1 MKKSKKMNTKNLLV
15 SLCTFVFALFLIG
28 SVSASLVGNYTV
40 TVDGIVV
47 DSNDTTTYPYYNISV
62 VAGEDITV
70 KVYFTANNSDTDVT
84 VEAEIEGDKVDYK
97 ASTSVF
103 DVIAGK
109 AYKKT
114 LSLKVPYELK
124 DEVYNDGLELNIE
137 IDGKEF
143 KTVLEPIL
151 LTVQRP
157 SYNAVVKSVTTPSS
171 IEAGETFPVE
181 IVIEN
186 LGYNE
191 LDDVYVSAKIAELG
205 LVQGPKWIGD
215 LNPLEEC
222 DGDCKYEDTVSAKL
236 YLEVPYNAK
245 AGVYDL
251 EVVVTNDDTETVKVK
266 EIVIDNELSSNII
279 PSVTGQVVAK
289 DEEAVYDLLIVNPTN
304 KVRVYKIVS
313 EGDVS
318 FTSKVVAI
326 PAGSSKVVSILAS
339 SQEEGK
345 FPFTA
350 NVFVGD
356 TLEEA
361 VELELTVEG
370 KSSNSVVVL
379 AIVLAIIFLV
389 LLVVL
394 IVLLS
399 KKPEKKE
406 DFGES
411 YY

>member
-1 MKKSKKMNTKNLLV
+1 MKKEQKMNTKNLLV

-28 SVSASLVGNYTV
+28 SASASLVDDYRV
-40 TVDGIVV
+40 TVDGIQV
-47 DSNDTTTYPYYNISV
+47 DTNLSGTPYNVSV

-70 KVYFTANNSDTDVT
+70 KVYFTADNSDTDVT

-103 DVIAGK
+103 DVIAKK

-137 IDGKEF
+137 IDGKDY
-143 KTVLEPIL
+143 KTVLETIT

-157 SYNAVVKSVTTPSS
+157 SYNAVIKSVTTPSS
-171 IEAGETFPVE
+171 IDAGETFPVE
-181 IVIEN
+181 IVITN

-215 LNPLEEC
+215 LVPVEEC
-222 DGDCKYEDTVSAKL
+222 AGDCNYEDTVAGRL

-245 AGVYDL
+245 DGVYDL
-251 EVVVTNDDTETVKVK
+251 EIIVTNDDTKTVKVK
-266 EIVIDNELSSNII
+266 EIVINNELSSNII
-279 PSVTGQVVAK
+279 PSITGQIVAK
-289 DEEAVYDLLIVNPTN
+289 NEEAVYDLLIVNPTN

-326 PAGSSKVVSILAS
+326 PAGSSKVVSISAS
-339 SQEEGK
+339 SEEDGK
-345 FPFTA
+345 YPFTA

-356 TLEEA
+356 SLEES

-394 IVLLS
+394 IVLLG
-399 KKPEKKE
+399 KKPEKTE

>member
-1 MKKSKKMNTKNLLV
+1 MKKEQKMNTKNLLV

-28 SVSASLVGNYTV
+28 SASASLVDDYRV
-40 TVDGIVV
+40 TVDGIDVNGTDV
-47 DSNDTTTYPYYNISV
+47 SV

-103 DVIAGK
+103 DVIAKK

-137 IDGKEF
+137 IDGKDH
-143 KTVLEPIL
+143 KTVLEPIT

-157 SYNAVVKSVTTPSS
+157 SYNAVIKSVTTPSS
-171 IEAGETFPVE
+171 IDAGETFPVE
-181 IVIEN
+181 IVITN

-215 LNPLEEC
+215 LVPVEEC
-222 DGDCKYEDTVSAKL
+222 AGDCNYEDTVAGRL

-245 AGVYDL
+245 DGVYDL
-251 EVVVTNDDTETVKVK
+251 EIIVTNDDTKTVKVK
-266 EIVIDNELSSNII
+266 EIVINNELSSNII
-279 PSVTGQVVAK
+279 PSITGQIVAK
-289 DEEAVYDLLIVNPTN
+289 NEEAVYDLLIVNPTN

-326 PAGSSKVVSILAS
+326 PAGSSKVVSISAS
-339 SQEEGK
+339 SEEDGK
-345 FPFTA
+345 YPFTA

-356 TLEEA
+356 SLEES

-394 IVLLS
+394 IVLLG
-399 KKPEKKE
+399 KKPEKTE

>member
-1 MKKSKKMNTKNLLV
+1 MKKEQKMNTKNLLV

-28 SVSASLVGNYTV
+28 SASASLVDDYRV
-40 TVDGIVV
+40 TVDGIQV
-47 DSNDTTTYPYYNISV
+47 DTNLSGTPYNVSV

-103 DVIAGK
+103 DVIAEK

-137 IDGKEF
+137 IDGKDY
-143 KTVLEPIL
+143 KTVLEPIT

-157 SYNAVVKSVTTPSS
+157 SYNAVIKSVTTPSS
-171 IEAGETFPVE
+171 IDAGETFPVE
-181 IVIEN
+181 IVITN

-215 LNPLEEC
+215 LVPVEEC
-222 DGDCKYEDTVSAKL
+222 AGDCNYEDTVAGRL

-245 AGVYDL
+245 DGVYDL
-251 EVVVTNDDTETVKVK
+251 EIVVTNDDTETVKVK
-266 EIVIDNELSSNII
+266 EIVINNELSSNII
-279 PSVTGQVVAK
+279 PSITGQIVAK
-289 DEEAVYDLLIVNPTN
+289 NEEAVYDLLIVNPTN

-326 PAGSSKVVSILAS
+326 PAGSSKVVSISAS
-339 SQEEGK
+339 SEEDGK
-345 FPFTA
+345 YPFTA

-356 TLEEA
+356 SLEES

-394 IVLLS
+394 IVLLG
-399 KKPEKKE
+399 KKPEKAE

>member
-1 MKKSKKMNTKNLLV
+1 MKKKQKMNTKNLLV

-28 SVSASLVGNYTV
+28 NVSASLVDDYTV
-40 TVDGIVV
+40 TVDGIIV
-47 DSNDTTTYPYYNISV
+47 DGNSSTDFYNASV

-70 KVYFTANNSDTDVT
+70 KVYFTANKNDTDVT

-103 DVIAGK
+103 DVIENRT
-109 AYKKT
+109 YKKT

-137 IDGKEF
+137 IDGKDY
-143 KTVLEPIL
+143 KTVLETIT

-157 SYNAVVKSVTTPSS
+157 SYNAVIKSITTPSS
-171 IEAGETFPVE
+171 IDAGETFPVE

-215 LNPLEEC
+215 LVPLEDCNDDC
-222 DGDCKYEDTVSAKL
+222 DKEDTVSAKL

-251 EVVVTNDDTETVKVK
+251 EIVVTNDDTETVKVK
-266 EIVIDNELSSNII
+266 KIVIDNELSSNII
-279 PSVTGQVVAK
+279 PSITGQVVAK
-289 DEEAVYDLLIVNPTN
+289 DEEAVYELLIVNPTN

-326 PAGSSKVVSILAS
+326 PAGSSKVVSIFAS
-339 SQEEGK
+339 ASEEGK
-345 FPFTA
+345 YPFTA

-356 TLEEA
+356 NLEES
-361 VELELTVEG
+361 VDLELTVEG

-399 KKPEKKE
+399 KKPKKTE